1 MALAPTQLGGAV
13 TYVIVDGNS
22 MEPRF
27 RFGDLV
33 LVRTESA
40 YGAGDAVVYRNAEM
54 GRYVF
59 HRIVGTELSQYI
71 LKGDNNS
78 WLDSYQPVQDEII
91 GKLWVHI
98 PKAGKVVEWVRLPIN
113 MALTVALLGGVLMS
127 GMFDKPTK
135 NESGKK
141 TPPKIFGGMQ
151 EGALYLFVFLAL
163 AFLGLTI
170 FSFTRPLTRSSANI
184 PYQQEGIY
192 FYSATGTPGVYDSEL
207 VRSGEPVFP
216 KLTCFLNVGFT
227 YNLMADHLQG
237 VSGSHQMYARVMD
250 AQSGWQR
257 TIPLNPQTGFSGNTY
272 FSMATLDLC
281 EVESLVTLVEQETGL
296 HPNAYT
302 LEVVADAAVAG
313 VIAGRPMNDTFAAA
327 LVFNFDKVHFYLASD
342 DPQADSLRSVKQ
354 GLAGSA
360 NAQVN
365 TFSILGLNPSV
376 RSIRVMAILG
386 FGFSL
391 MGLFSIGMRLYRTAQ
406 QSQDALIRLK
416 YGGMLVEVFEQNLAP
431 ASSIVDVTTMD
442 NLAKLAE
449 RHGAM
454 ILHMSRN
461 FLHYYLVQASGITYR
476 YVITVGKRG
485 SVENEFIKAE
495 SLREADDLLDVE
507 PGPLQ
512 SESSQNLTSDIES
525 VEYVSNNNDE
535 IISADSEAGLVW
547 KKIQNEAQEYLASHT
562 ENRTSDDDLAYPEPP
577 QYVIQT
583 GEIGYYSTE
592 PVETLIL
599 RKIKL

>member
-40 YGAGDAVVYRNAEM
+40 YSAGDAVVYRNAEM

-59 HRIVGTELSQYI
+59 HRIVGMDLSQYI

-98 PKAGKVVEWVRLPIN
+98 PKLGRAVEWVRLPIN
-113 MALTVALLGGVLMS
+113 MALKVALLGGVLMS

-135 NESGKK
+135 NGSGNK

-151 EGALYLFVFLAL
+151 EGGLYLFVFLVL
-163 AFLGLTI
+163 AFLGFAI
-170 FSFTRPLTRSSANI
+170 FSFTRPLIRSSANI
-184 PYQQEGIY
+184 PYQQEGLF

-216 KLTCFLNVGFT
+216 KLTCFLNIGFT
-227 YNLMADHLQG
+227 YKLMADQLQG
-237 VSGSHQMYARVMD
+237 VSGSHQLYARVMD
-250 AQSGWQR
+250 DQSGWQR
-257 TIPLNPQTGFSGNTY
+257 TIPLNPQTSFSGNTY

-281 EVESLVTLVEQETGL
+281 EVESLVALVEQETGL
-296 HPNAYT
+296 HPNTYT
-302 LEVVADAAVAG
+302 LEVVAEAAVAG
-313 VIAGRPMNDTFAAA
+313 VIAGSPMNDTFTAA
-327 LVFNFDKVHFYLASD
+327 LVLNFDKAHFYLASD

-354 GLAGSA
+354 GLAG
-360 NAQVN
+360 NADVQVN

-376 RSIRVMAILG
+376 RSIRVIAILG

-391 MGLFSIGMRLYRTAQ
+391 MGLFGIGMRLYHTAR

-416 YGGMLVEVFEQNLAP
+416 YGGMLVDVFEQNPAP
-431 ASSIVDVTTMD
+431 TSSMVDVTTMD

-449 RHGAM
+449 RHGTM
-454 ILHMSRN
+454 ILHTSRN
-461 FLHYYLVQASGITYR
+461 FLHYYLVQANGVTYR
-476 YVITVGKRG
+476 YVITVGKKG
-485 SVENEFIKAE
+485 NVETESGENEFIKVE
-495 SLREADDLLDVE
+495 SSREADDLLHVE

-525 VEYVSNNNDE
+525 VEYVS
-535 IISADSEAGLVW
+535 ADSEAEFVW

-562 ENRTSDDDLAYPEPP
+562 ENKTFDDDLAYPETP

-592 PVETLIL
+592 PVETMIL

>member
-40 YGAGDAVVYRNAEM
+40 YGAGDAVIYRNAEM

-98 PKAGKVVEWVRLPIN
+98 PKLGRAVEWVRLPIN
-113 MALTVALLGGVLMS
+113 MALMVALLGGVLMS
-127 GMFDKPTK
+127 GMFDKSTK
-135 NESGKK
+135 NGSEKK

-151 EGALYLFVFLAL
+151 EGALYLFIFLAL

-184 PYQQEGIY
+184 PYQQEGVF
-192 FYSATGTPGVYDSEL
+192 FYSATGTPGVYDTEL

-227 YNLMADHLQG
+227 YNLVADQLQG
-237 VSGSHQMYARVMD
+237 VSGSHQLYARVLD
-250 AQSGWQR
+250 DQSGWQR
-257 TIPLNPQTGFSGNTY
+257 TIPLNPQAGFSGNTY
-272 FSMATLDLC
+272 FSMAILDLC
-281 EVESLVTLVEQETGL
+281 EVESLVILVEQETGL
-296 HPNAYT
+296 HPNTYT
-302 LEVVADAAVAG
+302 LELIADASFAG
-313 VIAGRPMNDTFAAA
+313 VIAGSPINDTFTPA
-327 LVFNFDKVHFYLASD
+327 LVFKFDKVHFYLASD
-342 DPQADSLRSVKQ
+342 DPQIDSLRSVKQ
-354 GLAGSA
+354 GLAGSVDVQA
-360 NAQVN
+360 N

-376 RSIRVMAILG
+376 RSIRVIAILG

-391 MGLFSIGMRLYRTAQ
+391 MCLFAVGMRLYRAVQ

-416 YGGMLVEVFEQNLAP
+416 YGGMLVDVFEQNLAP

-476 YVITVGKRG
+476 YVITVGKKGR
-485 SVENEFIKAE
+485 VENEFMEAE
-495 SLREADDLLDVE
+495 SPRHVDDLLDVE

-512 SESSQNLTSDIES
+512 NESSSDIEF
-525 VEYVSNNNDE
+525 VEYVSN
-535 IISADSEAGLVW
+535 DSEDGHVW

-562 ENRTSDDDLAYPEPP
+562 ENKTSDDDLAYPETP

-583 GEIGYYSTE
+583 GEIGFYSTE
-592 PVETLIL
+592 PVETMIL